1 MGLWDSLFGSDEG
14 SKAAAKAMEKNL
26 SWVKEQAAADQAARD
41 KILSGL
47 QPTLDYANATD
58 RQLIEGAMT
67 DAATSRERGNTL
79 WDQYMTSV
87 VPVQKK
93 FYQEALDYG
102 GEADQA
108 RAAGLATSDVRQQYD
123 IQKAIND
130 RKLAAMGIN
139 PSSGRFASADRAAEL
154 AAMAAA
160 AGGATKARTTARD
173 TGIQL
178 RKEASTIGNTTLA
191 GAQDYNRLALGGI
204 QTAGSLTGN
213 AFNRGLQL
221 GQFKVGGTANA
232 MNAVSGAASNYANA
246 LSAQDTSGIFP
257 TIAGVG
263 TAYALNKYIKP

>member
-1 MGLWDSLFGSDEG
+1 MGLFDSIFGSDDG
-14 SKAAAKAMEKNL
+14 SKKAAKAMQANL
-26 SWVKEQAAADQAARD
+26 AYVKETAARDQAARD
-41 KILSGL
+41 AILSGL
-47 QPTLDYANATD
+47 QPSLNYANETD
-58 RQLIEGAMT
+58 RKLIESAMT

-102 GEADQA
+102 GLADQE
-108 RAAGLATSDVRQQYD
+108 RAAGLATSDVRQQYA
-123 IQKAIND
+123 IQKGMND
-130 RKLAAMGIN
+130 RALAAMGVN
-139 PSSGRFASADRAAEL
+139 PNSGRFASADRAAQL

-178 RKEASTIGNTTLA
+178 RKDASTIGNATLA
-191 GAQDYNRLALGGI
+191 GSQDYTRLGLAGT
-204 QTAGSLTGN
+204 QTAGALTGN
-213 AFNRGLQL
+213 EFARGLSA

-246 LSAQDTSGIFP
+246 LAAQDTSGILP
-257 TIAGVG
+257 TLAGVG
-263 TAYALNKYIKP
+263 TAYALNKYIK